1 MYRAAGMPDADV
13 ARFGRWTSNA
23 YKLYIH
29 IESSALAEWSERA
42 AQQPDFDSSTADITA
57 GVAHNEEASDL
68 NFEAQGVFNLPLS
81 DTLARQCHLCCPR
94 LLAAGCLNA
103 PN

>member
-42 AQQPDFDSSTADITA
+42 AQQMPRF
-57 GVAHNEEASDL
+57 EL
-68 NFEAQGVFNLPLS
+68 N
-81 DTLARQCHLCCPR
+81 
-94 LLAAGCLNA
+94 
-103 PN
+103 